1 MRRAGVIGTFSGN
14 SFASLHPPLKQTPPI
29 SPADSQRNIPGV
41 AQATHTENLLTS
53 HVSIW
58 SAVEILGHL

>member
-14 SFASLHPPLKQTPPI
+14 SFASLHPPPI
-29 SPADSQRNIPGV
+29 SPADSQRNMPGV

-58 SAVEILGHL
+58 SAMEILGHL